1 VKVSNQ
7 VSVSNRERR
16 SKPLSL
22 RKKLFLSL
30 FTTVSFFII
39 LEIGLAFVGF
49 RPVLNTDDPFVGFSG
64 YAPLMTPAIGEDGA
78 AIVTT
83 SENKRNWFNV
93 QSFPKVKAPGTKR
106 VFCMGGSTTY
116 GHPFFDSTSF
126 SGWLREF
133 LPVHEPSSKWEVINA
148 GGISYASYR
157 VAALMDELSQ
167 YEPDLFIVYSVHN
180 EFLERRTYQDMFD
193 RSQIAMYTQGLL
205 SKTRTWALTKR
216 AFDQIRPSRPN
227 DKETRNDHRSDIL
240 DAEVNEMLNHTIG
253 PVDYHRDPAWR
264 ANVVKHYEN
273 NLRRMIAIARNA
285 GAKIVF
291 ITPAS
296 NEKDCSPFKSEH
308 DSHLSKSDLGR
319 LQAIIQKA
327 STDPECAD
335 PKVALSYLKSAAEI
349 SQGFAEYHYRIG
361 QLQLGL
367 NEYQAAQRSFSRA
380 INEDVCP
387 LRAVEEIRQC
397 IERVGREMRVPIVDF
412 ERKLRALCEAENG
425 HAILGEEYFLDHV
438 HPTIDVNRRLAIW
451 ILEKLQNAGMV
462 SGPDTEDA
470 LVQERYAAIEKKIL
484 GEVDPL
490 THGYA
495 LRNLAK
501 VLHWAG
507 KYIEAELRARD
518 ALKLVPDD
526 PESRFVLADC
536 LKNTGRFEEA
546 IQEYEALFASGLS
559 YPRAAEAY
567 GRLLATNGSFE
578 QAKAYLLL
586 AIAEDDKNADA
597 YHWLGW
603 VHFQLMEFAF
613 AEESLEHANQLIPN
627 SPETLYYWARSKA
640 SLGKHSDAIEMY
652 LRVLKLQANHA
663 EAHYHLGISLTEQG
677 KLRDAME
684 QFEAALKI
692 SPEWQEV
699 RDRKKEL
706 ERLQH

>member
-1 VKVSNQ
+1 MEHVTHLRPH
-7 VSVSNRERR
+7 VSVQRACT
-16 SKPLSL
+16 SL
-22 RKKLFLSL
+22 
-30 FTTVSFFII
+30 
-39 LEIGLAFVGF
+39 GLASSTYYDRLKPRCPKPSMSRQ
-49 RPVLNTDDPFVGFSG
+49 RP
-64 YAPLMTPAIGEDGA
+64 A
-78 AIVTT
+78 
-83 SENKRNWFNV
+83 
-93 QSFPKVKAPGTKR
+93 
-106 VFCMGGSTTY
+106 
-116 GHPFFDSTSF
+116 
-126 SGWLREF
+126 
-133 LPVHEPSSKWEVINA
+133 
-148 GGISYASYR
+148 
-157 VAALMDELSQ
+157 
-167 YEPDLFIVYSVHN
+167 
-180 EFLERRTYQDMFD
+180 
-193 RSQIAMYTQGLL
+193 
-205 SKTRTWALTKR
+205 
-216 AFDQIRPSRPN
+216 
-227 DKETRNDHRSDIL
+227 
-240 DAEVNEMLNHTIG
+240 
-253 PVDYHRDPAWR
+253 
-264 ANVVKHYEN
+264 
-273 NLRRMIAIARNA
+273 
-285 GAKIVF
+285 
-291 ITPAS
+291 
-296 NEKDCSPFKSEH
+296 
-308 DSHLSKSDLGR
+308 
-319 LQAIIQKA
+319 
-327 STDPECAD
+327 
-335 PKVALSYLKSAAEI
+335 
-349 SQGFAEYHYRIG
+349 
-361 QLQLGL
+361 
-367 NEYQAAQRSFSRA
+367 
-380 INEDVCP
+380 
-387 LRAVEEIRQC
+387 
-397 IERVGREMRVPIVDF
+397 
-412 ERKLRALCEAENG
+412 RALCEAENG

-470 LVQERYAAIEKKIL
+470 LVQERYAAIEQKIL

-567 GRLLATNGSFE
+567 GRLLATNGGFE

-613 AEESLEHANQLIPN
+613 AEESLEHANQLIPH

-663 EAHYHLGISLTEQG
+663 EAHYHLGILLTEQG

-699 RDRKKEL
+699 RDRIKEL
-706 ERLQH
+706 ERLQY